1 LTLLSLIIASA
12 YALVP
17 IDAQFPD
24 CGTPYRPDLCP
35 ADLDEEWWLIG
46 YTPEHSQDSVREAE
60 LELGSGIAADRAWR
74 ITTGHWDAI
83 IAVGDSGIEWH
94 NRHLVNKVYINKA
107 ELPPPVCEDG
117 TEAEDHDCDGNGL
130 TNVQDYEFDARV
142 DWDAGRD
149 AADGMLDPS
158 DLIYTEWGPDWD
170 GVDNDANGYVDDIAG
185 WDFFAQDNDPW
196 NDFDT
201 GYGTHGSG
209 VMEDAA
215 GEGQPIDGVDDGQI
229 GVCPNC
235 AILPIRVGDTFVVD
249 GTRAGQAIA
258 FAADTGAVVIN
269 LAVGA
274 LSNPGATTQA
284 AAYAYDQGTL
294 IVGAAGDE
302 NAYHHNFP
310 AVLDNAVYVHS
321 IRHDTAEKRSPVY
334 SYMNTWNCNNYG
346 ARMTL
351 VAASPACAT
360 GAVAVTGGMVGLI
373 HSAAWDQGLELSAG
387 EVYQL
392 LTRTAVDVWLSAEE
406 LKISRAYPSR
416 KGWDAFHGYGRAD
429 AAAAVEMV
437 AAGKIPP
444 AVSID
449 SPAWFAPLDPSVNPV
464 VAVHGRMSART
475 RGFKYTLEIGFGHE
489 PSVWEEV
496 ITGIYVTSG
505 SGTGAFDG
513 LIAEVDLSDHDFPE
527 ITEPTSFEGIL
538 ERLER
543 VNLRAFTLRLQ
554 VTDDAG
560 LMGEM
565 RKTAFMNRDDTL
577 LPGFP
582 IDMASSGES
591 SPVLT
596 DMDEDGI
603 FEILIA
609 TAEGTVLAIHGDGTP
624 VDGWP
629 VSVDPVHGLHP
640 DAESFSSGAVQ
651 MPNGDTFIATVA
663 VGDIDGDGTNEVVAA
678 SGRGGMYAWEM
689 DGSRVVG
696 FPVWAIGRAP
706 EEFDRNHTYDQG
718 FAGAPTLVDMDGDGA
733 LEIVDAGL
741 DGRLYVFD
749 GSGEDWGPYPVEICY
764 PGTELWGYDDLMCGV
779 HGHRSITSPA
789 VGDFDGDG
797 DIEIA
802 LGTNEP
808 VNDGQYVASY
818 LIDGLTGTHADG
830 WPRQDVGLIN
840 ESALLPLI
848 GQGHPSSMAVAD
860 LDGDG
865 DLEII
870 NPIMLGQTDII
881 GHDGQT
887 HLEISYVA
895 SDWGEGN
902 NVDVPS
908 IVQMAN
914 NPAFGDLD
922 GDGVADP
929 VMGGVGA
936 LWIASLGMISHF
948 DFQHGVAAWSGA
960 TGELLPGWPRQI
972 EDVQFLVAPAIA
984 DVSGDGAAEVIYG
997 SGGYL
1002 LYAWDGEGQLADGWP
1017 HFTGGWMIGSPA
1029 VGDITGDGYLDVVV
1043 VTREGHLFA
1052 WRTDGHADQ
1061 VVQWQSIHHDP
1072 QNTGNYHTPLPVQ
1085 AGPPD
1090 PEKAPKGC
1098 GCATAG
1104 GGRSALLLL
1113 MLLPLVARR
1122 RG

>member
-1 LTLLSLIIASA
+1 MFLFALLFSTAQA
-12 YALVP
+12 VVP
-17 IDAQFPD
+17 IAAQFPE
-24 CGTPYRPDLCP
+24 CGIPYRPDLCP

-46 YTPEHSQDSVREAE
+46 YTPSQSVDSVRASE
-60 LELGSGIAADRAWR
+60 LDLGSGVGADLAWR
-74 ITTGHWDAI
+74 VTTGHWDAL

-94 NRHLVNKVYINKA
+94 NRHLVNKVHLNTL

-117 TEAEDHDCDGNGL
+117 EEAEDHDCDGNGL
-130 TNVQDYEFDARV
+130 TNIQDYAFDERV
-142 DWDAGRD
+142 DWNAGRD

-158 DLIYTEWGPDWD
+158 DLIYTEWGADWD
-170 GVDNDANGYVDDIAG
+170 GVDNDGNGYVDDIAG

-215 GEGQPIDGVDDGQI
+215 GEGQPIDGEDDGQI

-258 FAADTGAVVIN
+258 FATDHGAVVIS

-284 AAYAYDQGTL
+284 AAYAYNNGTL

-321 IRHDTAEKRSPVY
+321 IRHDTSDSSSPAY

-360 GAVAVTGGMVGLI
+360 GAVAVTGGVVGLI
-373 HSAAWDQGLELSAG
+373 HSAAWEQGLELSSG

-392 LTRTAVDVWLSAEE
+392 LHQSATDVWLSEEE
-406 LKISRAYPSR
+406 LKISRAYPSK
-416 KGWDAFHGYGRAD
+416 KGWDAFHGYGRAN
-429 AAAAVEMV
+429 AGAAVQMV
-437 AAGKIPP
+437 AEGKIPP

-449 SPAWFAPLDPSVNPV
+449 TPSWFAPLDLGVSPV
-464 VAVHGRMSART
+464 VEVRGRMSART
-475 RGFKYTLEIGFGHE
+475 HGFKYILEVGFGHE
-489 PSVWEEV
+489 PSRWEEV
-496 ITGIYVTSG
+496 FSG

-513 LIAEVDLSDHDFPE
+513 VIAKLDLSDHDFSE
-527 ITEPTSFEGIL
+527 IGEATQFEGIL

-543 VNLRAFTLRLQ
+543 VNQRAFTLRLQ
-554 VTDDAG
+554 VTDDSG

-565 RKTAFMNRDDTL
+565 RKTAFMDGDAST

-582 IDMASSGES
+582 IDMGTSGES
-591 SPVLT
+591 SPVLA
-596 DMDEDGI
+596 DMDGDGV

-609 TAEGTVLAIHGDGTP
+609 TADGTVLALHGDGTP

-629 VSVDPVHGLHP
+629 VGVDPVDGLHP
-640 DAESFSSGAVQ
+640 DATAFASGAVD
-651 MPNGDTFIATVA
+651 MPNGDAFIATVA
-663 VGDIDGDGTNEVVAA
+663 VGDIDGDDLPEVVAA

-689 DGSRVVG
+689 DGSRVSG
-696 FPVWAIGRAP
+696 FPAWAIGREP
-706 EEFDRNHTYDQG
+706 DEFDRNHTYDQG
-718 FAGAPTLVDMDGDGA
+718 FAGAPALVDLDGDGA
-733 LEIVDAGL
+733 LEIVDSGL

-749 GSGEDWGPYPVEICY
+749 GSGEDWGPYPVELCY
-764 PGTELWGYDDLMCGV
+764 PGTVLWDYDDLMCGV
-779 HGHRSITSPA
+779 HGHRSITSPT

-797 DIEIA
+797 DIEIG

-818 LIDGLTGTHADG
+818 LFDATSGTHADG

-840 ESALLPLI
+840 ESALLPLV
-848 GQGHPSSMAVAD
+848 GQGHPSSMATAD

-870 NPIMLGQTDII
+870 NPVMLGQTDIM
-881 GHDGQT
+881 GHDGT
-887 HLEISYVA
+887 VHMELSYVA
-895 SDWGEGN
+895 SDWGEGH
-902 NVDVPS
+902 NVNVPS
-908 IVQMAN
+908 IVQMVN
-914 NPAFGDLD
+914 NPALGDLD
-922 GDGVADP
+922 GDGIADP
-929 VMGGVGA
+929 VMGGAGA
-936 LWIASLGMISHF
+936 MWIASLGMISHF
-948 DFQHGVAAWSGA
+948 EFQHGVAAWSGA
-960 TGELLPGWPRQI
+960 TGEVLPGWPRQI
-972 EDVQFLVAPAIA
+972 EDIQFLVAPAIA
-984 DVSGDGAAEVIYG
+984 DVSGDGKPEVIYG

-1002 LYAWDGEGQLADGWP
+1002 LYAWDGEGNLAEGWP
-1017 HFTGGWMIGSPA
+1017 HFTGGWILGSPA
-1029 VGDITGDGYLDVVV
+1029 VGDITGDGYVDVVV
-1043 VTREGHLFA
+1043 STREGHLLA
-1052 WRTDGHADQ
+1052 WSTQGHADQ
-1061 VVQWQSIHHDP
+1061 DIQWASIHHDS
-1072 QNTGNYHTPLPVQ
+1072 QNTGNYHTPLPTQ
-1085 AGPPD
+1085 AGPPPVAD
-1090 PEKAPKGC
+1090 HGEDSKGC
-1098 GCATAG
+1098 GCGAAPRRPVG
-1104 GGRSALLLL
+1104 LVWLALLLP
-1113 MLLPLVARR
+1113 LLIRR
-1122 RG
+1122 QS